1 MSENGL
7 SLKVLEAYTR
17 DVGRGVARIDYDS
30 MDTLNAS
37 TGDVIELK
45 GKRRTVAKCL
55 PLYPSDEGKGIIRI
69 DGLGRNNSGIAIG
82 DTITVKKIKAVPA
95 EKVVVAPLEAI
106 PPIDERYLA
115 DALESVPLIKGD
127 NVMVPYFG
135 GRLTFQ
141 VIGVTPAAD
150 AVLVTQKTTFHIAEK
165 GETLRGVPQVTYED
179 IGGIRDEIKKVR
191 EMIELPLRHPEI
203 FEKLG
208 IEAPKGVLLYGPP
221 GTGKTLLAKAV
232 ANESNA
238 HFISISGPEI
248 MSKFY
253 GESEARLREIF
264 KEAREKAPSIIFV
277 DEIDSIAPKREEVT
291 GEVERRVVSQM
302 LSLMDGLEARGK
314 VIVISATNRPNA
326 IDPALRRPGRFDR
339 EIEIKVPD
347 KKGRQEILQ
356 IHTRNMPLSAED
368 QEYPV
373 NIEKIAS
380 VSHGYV
386 GADLEYLCKEAA
398 MKCLRRLL
406 PELNLE
412 EEKIPPETLD
422 KLIVNA
428 DDFKKALVEVTPS
441 GMREVFIEN
450 PDVPWSKVGGL
461 AEVKR
466 ELMEA
471 VEWPMKFPGLYDNL
485 GHKMPRGILLHGPSG
500 TGKTLMAKAVATE
513 SEANFVSVRGPEL
526 LSKWVGESERGI
538 REIFKRARQSAPCVI
553 FFDEIDSIAPIRGA
567 GGETAVTERVVS
579 QLLTELDGM
588 ENMHGVV
595 VLAAT
600 NRADM
605 IDPALLRPGRF
616 DKIISI
622 PLPDKDSRKMVIEIH
637 SADIPLADGADKVDF
652 DKIADLTDG
661 LSSADVASIS
671 NTAVSLVVHEHLD
684 SAVPDDNLSDDEKKK
699 IVDEIEKKA
708 AGAKVKMSHFEE
720 AVRKVREQKDLK
732 LNEKLVASYYR

>member
-1 MSENGL
+1 MSQNAL

-30 MDTLNAS
+30 MDTLGAS
-37 TGDVIELK
+37 TGDVIEIK

-82 DTITVKKIKAVPA
+82 DTITVRKIKAVAA

-150 AVLVTQKTTFHIAEK
+150 AVLITQKTVFHIAEK

-179 IGGIRDEIKKVR
+179 IGGIGDEIKKVR

-208 IEAPKGVLLYGPP
+208 IEAPKGVLLFGPP

-232 ANESNA
+232 ANESQA

-264 KEAREKAPSIIFV
+264 KEAREKSPSIIFI

-302 LSLMDGLEARGK
+302 LSLMDGLESRGK
-314 VIVISATNRPNA
+314 VIVIAATNRPNA

-347 KKGRQEILQ
+347 KKGRKDILL
-356 IHTRNMPLSAED
+356 IHSRNMPLTEEVD
-368 QEYPV
+368 
-373 NIEKIAS
+373 IDKIAS

-406 PELNLE
+406 PEISLE
-412 EEKIPPETLD
+412 EEKVSSETLD
-422 KLIVNA
+422 KLIVNQE
-428 DDFKKALVEVTPS
+428 DFQKALIEVTPS

-450 PDVPWSKVGGL
+450 PDVHWDQVGGL
-461 AEVKR
+461 EDVKR
-466 ELMEA
+466 ELQEA
-471 VEWPMKFPGLYDNL
+471 VEWPMKYPALYEKL

-500 TGKTLMAKAVATE
+500 TGKTLLAKAVATE

-538 REIFKRARQSAPCVI
+538 REIFRRARQASPCVI
-553 FFDEIDSIAPIRGA
+553 FFDEIDSIAPVRGA

-616 DKIISI
+616 DKIIQI
-622 PLPDKDSRKMVIEIH
+622 PLPDKESRKKIIQLGAEGIPTIDEISDPQH
-637 SADIPLADGADKVDF
+637 IDYDKLAE
-652 DKIADLTDG
+652 LTDR
-661 LSSADVASIS
+661 LSGADVAAIS
-671 NTAVSLVVHEHLD
+671 NTAVSLVIHEFLD
-684 SAVPDDNLSDDEKKK
+684 KNPDLKAVDKNSEN
-699 IVDEIEKKA
+699 
-708 AGAKVKMSHFEE
+708 AKVGMKHFEE
-720 AVRKVREQKDLK
+720 AVKKVKDQKDLK
-732 LNEKLVASYYR
+732 LGEKLVASYYR

>member
-1 MSENGL
+1 
-7 SLKVLEAYTR
+7 
-17 DVGRGVARIDYDS
+17 
-30 MDTLNAS
+30 
-37 TGDVIELK
+37 
-45 GKRRTVAKCL
+45 
-55 PLYPSDEGKGIIRI
+55 
-69 DGLGRNNSGIAIG
+69 
-82 DTITVKKIKAVPA
+82 
-95 EKVVVAPLEAI
+95 
-106 PPIDERYLA
+106 
-115 DALESVPLIKGD
+115 
-127 NVMVPYFG
+127 
-135 GRLTFQ
+135 
-141 VIGVTPAAD
+141 
-150 AVLVTQKTTFHIAEK
+150 VLVTQKTVFHIAEK

-179 IGGIRDEIKKVR
+179 IGGLTDEIKKVR

-232 ANESNA
+232 ANESQA

-314 VIVISATNRPNA
+314 VIVIAATNRPNA

-347 KKGRQEILQ
+347 KKGRKDILA
-356 IHTRNMPLSAED
+356 IHSRNMPLSD
-368 QEYPV
+368 DV
-373 NIEKIAS
+373 NVEKISS

-406 PELNLE
+406 PELNME
-412 EEKIPPETLD
+412 EEKLPPETLD
-422 KLIVNA
+422 KLIVNNE
-428 DDFKKALVEVTPS
+428 DFQKALIEVTPS

-450 PDVPWSKVGGL
+450 PDVKWEEVGGL
-461 AEVKR
+461 EDVKR
-466 ELMEA
+466 ELQEA
-471 VEWPMKFPGLYDNL
+471 VEWPMKYPGLYDKL

-500 TGKTLMAKAVATE
+500 TGKTLLAKAVATQ

-538 REIFKRARQSAPCVI
+538 REIFRRARQASPCVV

-600 NRADM
+600 NRPDM

-616 DKIISI
+616 DKIIQI
-622 PLPDKDSRKMVIEIH
+622 PLPDKESRKMILKINAEK
-637 SADIPLADGADKVDF
+637 IPIITDPKDPQHVDL
-652 DKIADLTDG
+652 DKIAESTDG
-661 LSSADVASIS
+661 LSGADTAAIA
-671 NTAVSLVVHEHLD
+671 NTAVSLVIHEFLD
-684 SAVPDDNLSDDEKKK
+684 THPDVKD
-699 IVDEIEKKA
+699 IEKSSVD
-708 AGAKVKMSHFEE
+708 AKVTMKHFED
-720 AVRKVREQKDLK
+720 AVRKVREQKNLK
-732 LNEKLVASYYR
+732 IGEKLVASYYR

>member
-1 MSENGL
+1 
-7 SLKVLEAYTR
+7 
-17 DVGRGVARIDYDS
+17 
-30 MDTLNAS
+30 
-37 TGDVIELK
+37 
-45 GKRRTVAKCL
+45 
-55 PLYPSDEGKGIIRI
+55 
-69 DGLGRNNSGIAIG
+69 
-82 DTITVKKIKAVPA
+82 
-95 EKVVVAPLEAI
+95 
-106 PPIDERYLA
+106 
-115 DALESVPLIKGD
+115 
-127 NVMVPYFG
+127 
-135 GRLTFQ
+135 
-141 VIGVTPAAD
+141 
-150 AVLVTQKTTFHIAEK
+150 
-165 GETLRGVPQVTYED
+165 
-179 IGGIRDEIKKVR
+179 
-191 EMIELPLRHPEI
+191 MIELPLRHPEI

-356 IHTRNMPLSAED
+356 IHTRNMPLADEE
-368 QEYPV
+368 QPLPV
-373 NIEKIAS
+373 KIEKIAS

-422 KLIVNA
+422 KLVVNS

-450 PDVPWSKVGGL
+450 PDVSWEEIGGL
-461 AEVKR
+461 GEVKK

-471 VEWPMKFPGLYDNL
+471 VEWPMKYPGLYDKL

-616 DKIISI
+616 DKIIQI
-622 PLPDKDSRKMVIEIH
+622 PLPDKESRRSVIEIH
-637 SADIPLADGADKVDF
+637 SKDIPLAEGADKVDF
-652 DKIADLTDG
+652 DKISDLTDG
-661 LSSADVASIS
+661 LSSADVASIA

-684 SAVPDDNLSDDEKKK
+684 NAVPDDNLSDEEKKK

-708 AGAKVKMSHFEE
+708 ADARVTMKHFEE

-732 LNEKLVASYYR
+732 MNEKLVASYYR

>member
-1 MSENGL
+1 MSQNAL
-7 SLKVLEAYTR
+7 TLKVLEAYTR

-37 TGDVIELK
+37 TGDVIEIK

-82 DTITVKKIKAVPA
+82 DSISVRKIKAVAA
-95 EKVVVAPLEAI
+95 EKIVVAPLEAI

-141 VIGVTPAAD
+141 VVGVTPAAD
-150 AVLVTQKTTFHIAEK
+150 AVLVTQKTIFHIAEK
-165 GETLRGVPQVTYED
+165 GETLRGVPQVSYED
-179 IGGIRDEIKKVR
+179 IGGLTDEIKKVR

-264 KEAREKAPSIIFV
+264 KEAREKSPSIIFI

-302 LSLMDGLEARGK
+302 LSLMDGLESRGK
-314 VIVISATNRPNA
+314 VIVIAATNRPNA

-347 KKGRQEILQ
+347 KKGRKDILL
-356 IHTRNMPLSAED
+356 IHSRNMPLTD
-368 QEYPV
+368 DV
-373 NIEKIAS
+373 NIDKLAS

-406 PELNLE
+406 PVLDLQ
-412 EEKIPPETLD
+412 EEKLPPETLD
-422 KLIVNA
+422 KLIVNN
-428 DDFKKALVEVTPS
+428 DDFTKALIEVVPS

-450 PDVPWSKVGGL
+450 PDVSWDDIGGL
-461 AEVKR
+461 DEVKR
-466 ELMEA
+466 ELQEA
-471 VEWPMKFPGLYDNL
+471 VEWPMKYPALYDKL

-500 TGKTLMAKAVATE
+500 TGKTLLAKAVATE

-553 FFDEIDSIAPIRGA
+553 FFDEIDSIAPIRGLA
-567 GGETAVTERVVS
+567 GDSAVSERVVS

-616 DKIISI
+616 DKIIQI
-622 PLPDKDSRKMVIEIH
+622 PLPDKDSRKKILVITAKEIPTVTDEDA
-637 SADIPLADGADKVDF
+637 SQRIDYDK
-652 DKIADLTDG
+652 LSEMTDG
-661 LSSADVASIS
+661 LSGADVAAIA
-671 NTAVSLVVHEHLD
+671 NTAVSLVIHEFLD
-684 SAVPDDNLSDDEKKK
+684 KHPDVKDVEKQTIDAVVTMDHF
-699 IVDEIEKKA
+699 
-708 AGAKVKMSHFEE
+708 VKS
-720 AVRKVREQKDLK
+720 VKKVREQKELK
-732 LNEKLVASYYR
+732 LGEPIAASYYR

>member
-1 MSENGL
+1 MSQNTL

-30 MDTLNAS
+30 MDSLGAS
-37 TGDVIELK
+37 TGDVIEIK

-55 PLYPSDEGKGIIRI
+55 PLYPSDEGKGIIRV
-69 DGLGRNNSGIAIG
+69 DGLVRNNAGIAIG
-82 DTITVKKIKAVPA
+82 DTVAVRKIKAVAA

-150 AVLVTQKTTFHIAEK
+150 AVLVTQKTVFHIAEK

-179 IGGIRDEIKKVR
+179 IGGLTDEIKKVR

-264 KEAREKAPSIIFV
+264 KEAKEKSPSIIFI

-291 GEVERRVVSQM
+291 GEVERRVVSQL

-347 KKGRQEILQ
+347 KKGRKDILM
-356 IHTRNMPLSAED
+356 IHTRNMPLSD
-368 QEYPV
+368 DV
-373 NIEKIAS
+373 NADKIAS
-380 VSHGYV
+380 ISHGYV

-412 EEKIPPETLD
+412 DEKLPPETLD
-422 KLIVNA
+422 KLVVNG
-428 DDFKKALVEVTPS
+428 DDFQNAIREVTPS

-450 PDVPWSKVGGL
+450 PDVSWDEVGGL
-461 AEVKR
+461 ESVKR
-466 ELMEA
+466 ELQEA
-471 VEWPMKFPGLYDNL
+471 VEWPMKYPTLYSKL
-485 GHKMPRGILLHGPSG
+485 GHRMPRGILLHGPSG

-513 SEANFVSVRGPEL
+513 SEANFISVRGPEL

-538 REIFKRARQSAPCVI
+538 REIFRRARQASPCVI
-553 FFDEIDSIAPIRGA
+553 FFDEIDSIAPIRGV

-579 QLLTELDGM
+579 QLLTELDGI
-588 ENMHGVV
+588 ESLHGVV

-605 IDPALLRPGRF
+605 IDTALLRPGRF
-616 DKIISI
+616 DKIILV
-622 PLPDKDSRKMVIEIH
+622 PLPDKEGRKKILEINTKEIPVIRESMVN
-637 SADIPLADGADKVDF
+637 SMKNPDYVDI
-652 DKIADLTDG
+652 DKIAEATDG
-661 LSSADVASIS
+661 MSGADVASIA
-671 NTAVSLVVHEHLD
+671 NTAVSLVIHEFLD
-684 SAVPDDNLSDDEKKK
+684 KYPDQKEAEKQAT
-699 IVDEIEKKA
+699 E
-708 AGAKVKMSHFEE
+708 AKVTMRHFEE
-720 AVRKVREQKDLK
+720 AVRKVKTQKELK
-732 LNEKLVASYYR
+732 IGEKVAVPYYR